1 MFNAKRILFTLIIAM
16 ALALPVNAATVK
28 FANNA
33 TSAVANVGG
42 ISDIDTSVT
51 VTTGE
56 GALFPAITSPDF
68 FMATLIDTSGNKEIV
83 KVTARVTDTFTIIRA
98 QESTSARAF
107 AADSIIS
114 NRLTAGTLNDTW
126 TAIDANREQT
136 LVNLKPAVNAAVN
149 KLDIFTKSG
158 GADPDATNI
167 LNVIIPDGSGY
178 TARSRAAAYLSGTSQ
193 FILADATDYWSKGDL
208 AAEIKT
214 AWVYAIWDGTGIVW
228 ALAGYSGFNMVPT
241 TTTVGDDDYFLLEA
255 GSTYTRNN
263 AHYCVCVGK
272 IRYEYDTGD
281 TPDHTIQA
289 TVENAPQVMW
299 NPKSDYG
306 YRSTLATTNTAVAS
320 ITEYSAVSLV
330 VKQSGKYSIRGN
342 VSGGSD
348 NSSNTNEIYGT
359 IRTGSSTFGSATIK
373 AAGRFFGPKGM
384 IYNNIGIS
392 SVVYLNAGDTIHLG
406 AGGTSIDGD
415 FNIAG
420 DNNLVGSTI
429 LNFNRVD

>member
-1 MFNAKRILFTLIIAM
+1 MNIIIRVTLCILFLSSSVFGGPPCAPPSILSASAITDLTATNWRVFYSGSGGIPIELPLGADGTYLKSNGAAVAPTFSTPAAGSTTEAGIVELATDAEAVTGTSDTVATTPGTLSARLNVGM
-16 ALALPVNAATVK
+16 NLK
-28 FANNA
+28 FA
-33 TSAVANVGG
+33 
-42 ISDIDTSVT
+42 
-51 VTTGE
+51 
-56 GALFPAITSPDF
+56 
-68 FMATLIDTSGNKEIV
+68 
-83 KVTARVTDTFTIIRA
+83 
-98 QESTSARAF
+98 
-107 AADSIIS
+107 
-114 NRLTAGTLNDTW
+114 
-126 TAIDANREQT
+126 
-136 LVNLKPAVNAAVN
+136 VNETVN
-149 KLDIFTKSG
+149 KLDVFTKSG
-158 GADPDATNI
+158 GAAPSATD
-167 LNVIIPDGSGY
+167 VIYVPIPDVNGF
-178 TARSRAAAYLSGTSQ
+178 TVRSRAAAYLSGTSQ
-193 FILADATDYWSKGDL
+193 FILADATDYWSKGILDG
-208 AAEIKT
+208 EIKT
-214 AWVYAIWDGTGIVW
+214 AYVYAIWDANAGIVW
-228 ALAGYSGFNMVPT
+228 ALGGYSGFTRVPASVT
-241 TTTVGDDDYFLLEA
+241 ETDDDFFLLEA
-255 GSTYTRNN
+255 SSTYTKVITD
-263 AHYCVCVGK
+263 YCVCVGK